1 MVDFAYSLIS
11 DTPDLNLGGCGI
23 AAYAVYQFLK
33 DVEYYPVEIAY
44 FYRTEDI
51 ATAISNN
58 IPSSTNHVMIKFGD
72 HFYDS
77 TGIYTLEQRQN
88 KSYCI
93 VTPEYL
99 YESILKATDWNKQFN
114 RKYITHIEYQLNVDL
129 KLSTPKFSRFAY
141 KLKRIFLKDTN
152 ATSKF
157 WTWQ

>member
-129 KLSTPKFSRFAY
+129 KLPTPRLSRFVY
-141 KLKRIFLKDTN
+141 KFKRFFLKDTY
-152 ATSKF
+152 AVTQF
-157 WTWQ
+157 

>member
-58 IPSSTNHVMIKFGD
+58 IPSSTNHIMIKFGD

-77 TGIYTLEQRQN
+77 TGVYTLNQLAQY
-88 KSYCI
+88 KSYSI

-114 RKYITHIEYQLNVDL
+114 RKHIAHIEYQLNVDL
-129 KLSTPKFSRFAY
+129 KLPTPRLSRFVY
-141 KLKRIFLKDTN
+141 KFKRLFLKDTY
-152 ATSKF
+152 AVTQF
-157 WTWQ
+157 